1 VRDGIGSTAREC
13 AARQWEDELDW
24 LENQQDDGFR
34 CLVCDVALLSFWAL
48 LTAAAARFAMAAEQ
62 AP

>member
-1 VRDGIGSTAREC
+1 MLNGIGSTAREC
-13 AARQWEDELDW
+13 EARQWEDELDW